1 MRMELVEECTAGT
14 DVAWFCVRAQPKGE
28 SLAARLLAGLPGLE
42 VFLPRIKYSRAGRT
56 GTRWVT
62 EALFPG
68 YLFAKFDLRKSLR
81 TIHYCPGVSCVV
93 HFGSH
98 WPTVP
103 ERVVEEIHRALGE
116 EEIKTIGQVVRPG
129 DEVEILTGPLLG
141 LTAVVERFMPARQRV
156 AVLLEFLGRQSSVE
170 LPFSDVRSQRD
181 VRLQAG

>member
-1 MRMELVEECTAGT
+1 MELADECETGVDA
-14 DVAWFCVRAQPKGE
+14 AWFCVRAQPKGE
-28 SLAARLLAGLPGLE
+28 SLAARLLATLPSLE
-42 VFLPRIKYSRAGRT
+42 VFLPRIKYRRAGRT
-56 GTRWVT
+56 GTKWVT

-68 YLFAKFDLRKSLR
+68 YLFARFELRKSLR

-103 ERVVEEIHRALGE
+103 ETVVEEIHRALGE
-116 EEIKTIGQVVRPG
+116 EEIRILAQVVQPG

-156 AVLLEFLGRQSSVE
+156 AVLLDFLGRQSSVE

-181 VRLQAG
+181 VRLQAS